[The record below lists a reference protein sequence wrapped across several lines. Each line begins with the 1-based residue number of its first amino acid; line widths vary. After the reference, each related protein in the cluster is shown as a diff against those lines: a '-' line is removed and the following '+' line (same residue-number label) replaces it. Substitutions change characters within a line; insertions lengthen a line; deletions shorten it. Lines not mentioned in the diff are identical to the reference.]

1 MPPRFAPLAL
11 ALATLLPCAGHAA
24 DADARPAAPEPARP
38 AGPPLVISTDI
49 GDDIDDAFALAL
61 ALRSPS
67 LNVTEQG
74 QSLALVTRLYRLRS
88 PDAFLQAAPDTFGD
102 PAKEKEVLAD
112 DLVSVR
118 EVQLIPGKPY
128 DTTEKVPRDV
138 RYVGIVGLFRAPA
151 TNRWRYAF
159 STASAERSGLTLGA
173 HACAISVQAG
183 EPIGQPIK
191 VVRSAA
197 VTCP

>member
-67 LNVTEQG
+67 LNVTG
-74 QSLALVTRLYRLRS
+74 LVASWGDAPLRARLL
-88 PDAFLQAAPDTFGD
+88 
-102 PAKEKEVLAD
+102 E
-112 DLVSVR
+112 
-118 EVQLIPGKPY
+118 
-128 DTTEKVPRDV
+128 
-138 RYVGIVGLFRAPA
+138 
-151 TNRWRYAF
+151 
-159 STASAERSGLTLGA
+159 
-173 HACAISVQAG
+173 
-183 EPIGQPIK
+183 
-191 VVRSAA
+191 
-197 VTCP
+197 